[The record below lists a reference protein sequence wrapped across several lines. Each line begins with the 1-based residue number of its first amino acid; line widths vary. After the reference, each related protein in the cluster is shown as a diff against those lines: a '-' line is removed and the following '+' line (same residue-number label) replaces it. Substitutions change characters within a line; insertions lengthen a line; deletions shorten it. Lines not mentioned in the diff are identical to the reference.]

1 MANTTVFN
9 YSTIFDNAT
18 VIDNTTEVLQ
28 GNYTEEN
35 DNGTIGNDTIA
46 DKLYV
51 QYIIHFVFN
60 HNNHTN

>member
-1 MANTTVFN
+1 MANTTVFD

-35 DNGTIGNDTIA
+35 DNGTIGNHTIY
-46 DKLYV
+46 KRYV